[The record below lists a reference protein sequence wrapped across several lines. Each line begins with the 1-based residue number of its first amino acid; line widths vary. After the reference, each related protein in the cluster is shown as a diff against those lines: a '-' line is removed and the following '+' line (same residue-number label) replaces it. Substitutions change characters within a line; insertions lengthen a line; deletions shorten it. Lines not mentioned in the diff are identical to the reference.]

1 MWPVHKMLAL
11 LWHKHSYGEG
21 LAESEIGEFKE
32 SLDAN
37 MRMAQRLA
45 DLENQSLV
53 ASITDDTEWQHEICS
68 RIDKLMKTMYE
79 YK

>member
-1 MWPVHKMLAL
+1 MWPIHKMLAM
-11 LWHKHSYGEG
+11 LWFKHSYGEG
-21 LAESEIGEFKE
+21 LTHDEIGEFKE

-37 MRMAQRLA
+37 MRMAQRIA
-45 DLENQSLV
+45 DLENQSLM
-53 ASITDDTEWQHEICS
+53 ASMINDTEEQHRICA